1 MFDCLWV
8 EGVVFICEVW
18 DEAAGETSWDEWSTV
33 TVTPS
38 YVLIILLHSSSIVRQ
53 IVLIIRVGCWIP
65 GNVWYRVIFFPGPW
79 FRVVLSFV
87 NFKSDKAIIF
97 FNSIPFTPFQSL
109 DGKYKVQKIPNF
121 VLWMLF
127 HVLLVYKHG
136 WIHYNPI
143 KDCIQFMF
151 IWIAANIYAFVE
163 LECGWEWMRQAT
175 TMTEN

>member
-1 MFDCLWV
+1 M
-8 EGVVFICEVW
+8 FICV
-18 DEAAGETSWDEWSTV
+18 G
-33 TVTPS
+33 
-38 YVLIILLHSSSIVRQ
+38 R
-53 IVLIIRVGCWIP
+53 GCW
-65 GNVWYRVIFFPGPW
+65 GDQLRRVEHSYSDTLIRADHPPPLQQYCQTNSFNNQGWMLDSRKCLIQSYFFPGPW

-175 TMTEN
+175 TMTEINLKGDLLSLP